1 MTNTYTGAGIFSRL
15 GKVMTRSPLISAFS
29 AFSACLMIMLVL
41 SFSHAVVAKTLPSI
55 ANAQSSLISPVEE
68 KRIGKLVAG
77 NLNRLPASHK
87 LAVRLW
93 LSDLVR
99 PLLNQSNL
107 KDKQLQLFLLNNRS
121 INAFATPGG
130 IVGVHTGLILETK
143 QVDELVAVL
152 AHEIAHISQ
161 RHYAHRRASEERMAP
176 VYFGAFLASIL
187 VASKVDANI
196 GEAGIHATQAAL
208 IREQMSYSRANEQD
222 ADRVGLQLMHAS
234 QFDTS
239 KMLSMLELLGS
250 PLNEQDPNWAWA
262 RSHPISEHR
271 IADMAA
277 RVEQLP
283 NSTSSVHYQTDFQ
296 LLRIMLATQLTDT
309 TKKSLDNVSK
319 QLDPLD
325 DNYHLYQQFAEAMVL
340 LQQRQWAPAA
350 ALLET
355 LSAQQPTQSFIWDRW
370 LYALLAQGDYQQV
383 IAQSRTAEQLGL
395 HIALTHYFR
404 AQAYNALS
412 DMAQANK
419 HLNKLLQA
427 QPLWIGGWQLLAE
440 WSGQTANLSTHRVAM
455 AQWHLLRGEFDQA
468 REQTLLGEGLAT
480 SSDSQRQ
487 QLLRIRE
494 AAKVLKATAEGL

>member
-1 MTNTYTGAGIFSRL
+1 MTNTYTRADIFSRL
-15 GKVMTRSPLISAFS
+15 GKVMAMSLSISAIFTIILALCS
-29 AFSACLMIMLVL
+29 
-41 SFSHAVVAKTLPSI
+41 SHAVVAKTLPSI
-55 ANAQSSLISPVEE
+55 DNAQSSLISPVEE

-77 NLNRLPASHK
+77 NLNRLQASHK

-93 LSDLVR
+93 LADLVR

-107 KDKQLQLFLLNNRS
+107 EDKELQLFLVNNQK

-130 IVGVHTGLILETK
+130 IIGVHTGLILETSH
-143 QVDELVAVL
+143 VDELVAVL

-161 RHYAHRRASEERMAP
+161 RHYAYRRASEERMAP
-176 VYFGAFLASIL
+176 LYFGAFLASIV

-222 ADRVGLQLMHAS
+222 ADRVGLELMQAG
-234 QFDTS
+234 QFDTN

-283 NSTSSVHYQTDFQ
+283 TNPSSIHYQMDFQ

-309 TKKSLDNVSK
+309 TKASLDNVSK
-319 QLDPLD
+319 QLDPLA
-325 DNYHLYQQFAEAMVL
+325 DNYHLYQQFAQAMVL
-340 LQQRQWAPAA
+340 MQQHQWAQAA

-355 LSAQQPTQSFIWDRW
+355 LSAQHPTQSFFWDQW
-370 LYALLAQGDYQQV
+370 LHALLAQGDYQQV
-383 IAQSRTAEQLGL
+383 IAQSQASVKLGL
-395 HIALTHYFR
+395 HVSQAHFFQ

-412 DMAQANK
+412 DMVQAYRS
-419 HLNKLLQA
+419 LDKLMQT

-440 WSGQTANLSTHRVAM
+440 WSGQTADLSTHRVAM
-455 AQWHLLRGEFDQA
+455 AQWHLLRGEYEQA
-468 REQTLLGEGLAT
+468 REQALLGESLAT
-480 SSDSQRQ
+480 TSDRQRQ
-487 QLLRIRE
+487 NLARIRE
-494 AAKVLKATAEGL
+494 AAQILKKTAEGL